1 MAKLT
6 KLIMTTPPSGFR
18 WQISGGGSVLKSG
31 TTNTEAEANAAA
43 DAAIKELV
51 KELEAAPKAKDEG
64 K

>member
-1 MAKLT
+1 
-6 KLIMTTPPSGFR
+6 
-18 WQISGGGSVLKSG
+18 VLKSG